1 MSQGPVDNLLAA
13 CTNTVPRA
21 LLNPTTSHHVIYI
34 LYATDETSDC
44 IDILADSAPR
54 ISVGAALYNSV
65 VESNNANDNAGTVMA
80 SNKKRNYDDN
90 YLDFGFTSI
99 TDKGV
104 VKPQCVICHKIL
116 TAESLRPSKLRLHLE
131 TKHPQHVGKDRSFFS
146 RQELNMKRQ
155 RLDASGFFNQQNAA
169 IVEASFLVS
178 LEIAKKKKP
187 HTIEEELILP
197 CAKTMKLTEFF
208 ESEGLDWGNLCG
220 ICTDGAPTMLGSQ
233 SGFVTR
239 VIQKAPYAIPLHC
252 MIHRQAL
259 ASKTLP
265 SELQDTLNAIIKTV
279 NFVKGSA
286 LNTPL
291 FKRLCQDVDAAHET
305 LLFHKAVRW
314 LSRGN
319 VVQRVFELREEISL
333 FLRIQNK
340 QDLLSAWSA
349 DSFEI
354 RLAYLVDML
363 RQLNTLNLELQ
374 GKGSLIIDFV
384 DKIKAFIRKM
394 ENWRSKVGMG
404 TLAML
409 DTVSEIVEECEAA
422 TQNLI
427 TQHLEALEGE
437 FKRYF
442 PDIQSLTSRL
452 VRAPFTAPVTCIPD
466 DNDDGQTELLTLQED
481 SRAKMKFETESL
493 TVFWSSVAA
502 SYPNLCDL
510 AFRHLLPFSSTYSCE
525 AAFSQLLHIKTKYR
539 NRLEV
544 KHDLRCALS
553 ETKPRIKKLV
563 DNLQHH
569 PSH

>member
-1 MSQGPVDNLLAA
+1 MNLSQHQYHFN
-13 CTNTVPRA
+13 
-21 LLNPTTSHHVIYI
+21 
-34 LYATDETSDC
+34 
-44 IDILADSAPR
+44 
-54 ISVGAALYNSV
+54 
-65 VESNNANDNAGTVMA
+65 GTVMA

-155 RLDASGFFNQQNAA
+155 RLDASGSFHQQNAA
-169 IVEASFLVS
+169 VVEASFLVA

-187 HTIEEELILP
+187 HTIGEELILP
-197 CAKTMKLTEFF
+197 CAKTMVKLVLGEKSAEKLNAISLSNNTVQRRISQISDDIREQVIQEIKRAGLFSIQLDESTDVQSCSQLLAFVRYVHDEDLKEEFLFCEPLEQSTKGEDVMQKLTEFF

-220 ICTDGAPTMLGSQ
+220 ICTDGAPAMLGSQ

-239 VIQKAPYAIPLHC
+239 VIQKHQMLSSSLHDP
-252 MIHRQAL
+252 Q
-259 ASKTLP
+259 
-265 SELQDTLNAIIKTV
+265 
-279 NFVKGSA
+279 
-286 LNTPL
+286 
-291 FKRLCQDVDAAHET
+291 RLCQDMDAAHET
-305 LLFHKAVRW
+305 LLFHTAVRW
-314 LSRGN
+314 LSKGN

-354 RLAYLVDML
+354 RLAYLVDIF

-394 ENWRSKVGMG
+394 ENWRRKVGMG
-404 TLAML
+404 NLAML
-409 DTVSEIVEECEAA
+409 ETVSEIVEKCDAA

-452 VRAPFTAPVTCIPD
+452 VRAPFTAAVTCIPD

-481 SRAKMKFETESL
+481 SGAKMKFETESL
-493 TVFWSSVAA
+493 TVFWSSMAA